1 MEPHGKHIKTII
13 SKYEQCQLN
22 RPKAYP
28 EPTED
33 IPTEVE
39 VPFTHLGLD
48 IIGPLEKTSNNNKY
62 ILVIVNYF
70 AKWIEAETTE
80 NVTSKDVIKFLINA
94 FSRHSVP
101 QTITTDNGVQFNSD
115 MTKMFLDLY
124 DVYVRFST
132 TYRPETN
139 GLTENRNKEIGKL
152 LRLLGNKQKE
162 WDKVLPSALWALRT
176 TKNSVTNHSSFVLV
190 YERED
195 QQPFNIAARPT
206 KIVNKSLDEIQVEK
220 FVNHYLWT
228 MEAAANIKNA
238 NKYWATRREQKN
250 SMNQAKRIKPG
261 DLVLVRNFTRT
272 KLEPYFVGPLQVI
285 KKQFNAV
292 TLDDPKSGI
301 QMNRNVH
308 LKNIIKFN
316 SASV

>member
-1 MEPHGKHIKTII
+1 LEPHGKHIKTII

-80 NVTSKDVIKFLINA
+80 NVTSKDVIKFLINV

-124 DVYVRFST
+124 DVYMRFST

-238 NKYWATRREQKN
+238 NKYWSTRGEQKK
-250 SMNQAKRIKPG
+250 SMNQTKRIKPG
-261 DLVLVRNFTRT
+261 DLVLVSNFTRT